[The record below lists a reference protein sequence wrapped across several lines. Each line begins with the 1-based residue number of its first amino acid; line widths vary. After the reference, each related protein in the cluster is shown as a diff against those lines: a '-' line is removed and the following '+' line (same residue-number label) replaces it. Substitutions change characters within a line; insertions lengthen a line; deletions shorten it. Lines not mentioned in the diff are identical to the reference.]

1 MWVLIQILMRTG
13 NPFVGFIALVLLSTN
28 LLVAQEP
35 LTSDGLGNIW
45 AIRGNA
51 VFKYSSH
58 GTPIYE
64 YSNRE
69 LGTPSSIDAGDPFR
83 VLLFSKLTQRAAV
96 ISSDATLLGNVFN
109 FGNSSYGE
117 ILSLCRSSQGGIW
130 AYSSSMKQLI
140 HFDNSFA
147 PTGQRVNVLR
157 LGFKTEPTHIVDA
170 DGIIYLAFDGKHIAR
185 ITSYGKSLTTLAI
198 NHHIAFSVQKQ
209 ELWITQK
216 GIILRYSIVNAN
228 PIFPSLECGCNALP
242 IIAGSDTTCFD
253 GRQFFPCQ
261 KVDFFP

>member
-1 MWVLIQILMRTG
+1 MRKTNPISGLIIL
-13 NPFVGFIALVLLSTN
+13 ALLSTK
-28 LLVAQEP
+28 LLVAQAP
-35 LTSDGLGNIW
+35 VAADGLGNIW
-45 AIRGNA
+45 AVRGNA
-51 VFKYSSH
+51 VFKYSSN

-69 LGTPSSIDAGDPFR
+69 LGPPSSIDAGDPFR
-83 VLLFSKLTQRAAV
+83 VLLFSKPNQRAAV

-109 FGNSSYGE
+109 FGNSPYGE
-117 ILSLCRSSQGGIW
+117 ILILCRSSQGGIW
-130 AYSSSMKQLI
+130 AYSSSTKQLI
-140 HFDNSFA
+140 HFNNFFA

-170 DGIIYLAFDGKHIAR
+170 DGIIYLAFDGKYIAR
-185 ITSYGKSLTTLAI
+185 ITSYGKSLTSFAI
-198 NHHIAFSVQKQ
+198 NHHGVFSVQKK
-209 ELWITQK
+209 ELWITQN

-228 PIFPSLECGCNALP
+228 PIFPSLECDCNSPP